1 MRVAEK
7 WKMFCLVNCI
17 VPVPGNR
24 KEWFSEPGKGMR
36 GILGRNWN
44 QPIANPQERSKFTLL
59 ASSKSLLVF
68 VKGQIQLEAKEQE
81 SPVT

>member
-24 KEWFSEPGKGMR
+24 KEWFSPM
-36 GILGRNWN
+36 
-44 QPIANPQERSKFTLL
+44 
-59 ASSKSLLVF
+59 
-68 VKGQIQLEAKEQE
+68 QL
-81 SPVT
+81 